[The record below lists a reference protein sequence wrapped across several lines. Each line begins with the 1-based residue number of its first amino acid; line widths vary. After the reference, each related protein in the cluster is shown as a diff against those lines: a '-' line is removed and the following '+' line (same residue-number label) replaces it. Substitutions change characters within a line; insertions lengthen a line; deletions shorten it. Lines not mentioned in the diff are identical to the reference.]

1 MNLKRLVYLS
11 RLEAKLTTKDIY
23 QIIETSE
30 KNNEANG
37 LSGLLVYSKRSFLQV
52 IEGDIYKLNGT
63 FAKICRDPRH
73 SDISIVEFTSIE
85 NRLFAN
91 WTMKLFCLDDFEM
104 PENMLE
110 RAESS
115 PYYPFPIDADL
126 FLEIL
131 LWTKH
136 R

>member
-11 RLEAKLTTKDIY
+11 RQETTLTTKDIH

-37 LSGLLVYSKRSFLQV
+37 LSGLLIYSKRSFLQV
-52 IEGDIYKLNGT
+52 IEGDIYKLNGS
-63 FAKICRDPRH
+63 FAKICRDARH

-85 NRLFAN
+85 NQLFAN
-91 WTMKLFCLDDFEM
+91 WKMRLFCLDDFKM
-104 PENMLE
+104 PENMLDL
-110 RAESS
+110 AESS
-115 PYYPFPIDADL
+115 PYYPFPIDVDL
-126 FLEIL
+126 LLEIL
-131 LWTKH
+131 LWAKH